1 MRELTD
7 KTSHL
12 GRAGQLAVMAE
23 LLARGWNVAI
33 PEVDV
38 GDDVFVAKD
47 DGTRLTRVQVKT
59 ATPVVTGDGLTAVF
73 LLSREQLKKIEEVPL
88 VYVFAVPVERSWRF
102 VVISRDDLGLARA
115 AMEAAPRPG
124 LPGRPP
130 SRTGA
135 EVSLSLRF
143 EGDAVSAWGR
153 SFSEWDG
160 DWSRFPVLRRPVT
173 ADATTPAASRS
184 P

>member
-59 ATPVVTGDGLTAVF
+59 ATPTELNGATVATF
-73 LLSREQLKKIEEVPL
+73 LVPREQLMKLEEVPL
-88 VYVFAVPVERSWRF
+88 VYVFAVPLDARWRF
-102 VVISRDDLGLARA
+102 IVVARRELAVARSEMESSPRA
-115 AMEAAPRPG
+115 G
-124 LPGRPP
+124 QPGRPP
-130 SRTGA
+130 TRSGNAVSLALRFLRE
-135 EVSLSLRF
+135 EVS
-143 EGDAVSAWGR
+143 GWGR
-153 SFSEWDG
+153 SFSSYEG
-160 DWSRFPVLRRPVT
+160 DWSAFPVLRRAAIP
-173 ADATTPAASRS
+173 DARG
-184 P
+184 

>member
-7 KTSHL
+7 KTGHL

-59 ATPVVTGDGLTAVF
+59 ATPVDVGGAAVATF
-73 LLSREQLKKIEEVPL
+73 LIPPEQLMKAEEVPL
-88 VYVFAVPVERSWRF
+88 VYVFAVPTDARWRF
-102 VVISRDDLGLARA
+102 VVVARRDLSVARA
-115 AMEAAPRPG
+115 DMEASPRAG
-124 LPGRPP
+124 QPGRPP
-130 SRTGA
+130 SRSGSA
-135 EVSLSLRF
+135 VSLALRF
-143 EGDAVSAWGR
+143 EATGVSGWGR
-153 SFSEWDG
+153 SFAMWES
-160 DWSRFPVLRRPVT
+160 DWSAFPVLRRAVT
-173 ADATTPAASRS
+173 PDARA
-184 P
+184 